1 MSVLDVLDN
10 KSLYGKGGFG
20 GVARSIAEAAQAR
33 ATGAHESNAVIGNA
47 LMYGLERLLVNHF
60 TNHATSWGGANAIIM
75 AVKKI
80 YGDEVNTKQKHY
92 LAEIDEYISK
102 QQVEITNEILRSKE
116 LFAITEDDAKAA
128 LPAPTPPPPPASEGK
143 KRKAEC
149 KDGNEDDSDSE
160 LCEED
165 FRFDLELPKLYT
177 HFKDMSAKINK
188 LSIKTY
194 TQVQEVA
201 RMPARR

>member
-47 LMYGLERLLVNHF
+47 LMYGLERLIVNHF
-60 TNHATSWGGANAIIM
+60 TNNSTSWGGANAIIM

-80 YGDEVNTKQKHY
+80 YGGEVNTKQKHY

-128 LPAPTPPPPPASEGK
+128 LPAPTPPPPASESK
-143 KRKAEC
+143 KRKGES
-149 KDGNEDDSDSE
+149 KDGNEDDSDTE

-165 FRFDLELPKLYT
+165 FSFDLELPKLYT

-194 TQVQEVA
+194 AQVQKVA
-201 RMPARR
+201 

>member
-10 KSLYGKGGFG
+10 RSLYGKGGFG
-20 GVARSIAEAAQAR
+20 TVARSIADAAQAR
-33 ATGAHESNAVIGNA
+33 ATGEHESNAVIGNA
-47 LMYGLERLLVNHF
+47 LMYGFERLLVNHF
-60 TNHATSWGGANAIIM
+60 TNNSTSWGGANAIIM

-80 YGDEVNTKQKHY
+80 YGEEVNTKQKHY

-143 KRKAEC
+143 KRKER
-149 KDGNEDDSDSE
+149 KDGNDDSDSE

-165 FRFDLELPKLYT
+165 FSFDLELPKLYT
-177 HFKDMSAKINK
+177 HFKNMSTKINK

>member
-1 MSVLDVLDN
+1 
-10 KSLYGKGGFG
+10 
-20 GVARSIAEAAQAR
+20 
-33 ATGAHESNAVIGNA
+33 
-47 LMYGLERLLVNHF
+47 
-60 TNHATSWGGANAIIM
+60 M

-149 KDGNEDDSDSE
+149 KDGNEDDSDSD

-165 FRFDLELPKLYT
+165 FSFDLELPKLYT
-177 HFKDMSAKINK
+177 HFKDMSTKINK